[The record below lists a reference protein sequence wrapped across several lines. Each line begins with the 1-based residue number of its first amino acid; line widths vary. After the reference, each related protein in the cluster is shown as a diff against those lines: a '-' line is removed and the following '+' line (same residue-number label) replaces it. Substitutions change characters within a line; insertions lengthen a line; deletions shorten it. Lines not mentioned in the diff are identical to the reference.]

1 MQFKLK
7 IGSDVINFINI
18 ETTGDKTL
26 LPVYESDKAFLN
38 VLLSNPSIIEITN
51 LSYNPQEDSVWN
63 GTDFIDL
70 ENREV
75 RPLAK
80 SADGFK
86 KFAFVVENKYKLFYG
101 ILDDPKNEMII
112 AMLSSNPE
120 VIFS

>member
-7 IGSDVINFINI
+7 IGSDFVNFINI

-26 LPVYESDKAFLN
+26 LPVHESDTAFLN
-38 VLLSNPSIIEITN
+38 VLLSSPSIVEITN
-51 LSYNPQEDSVWN
+51 LSYNPQEDSIWN

-80 SADGFK
+80 SSDGFK
-86 KFAFVVENKYKLFYG
+86 KFAFVVDNKYKLFYG

-120 VIFS
+120 VVIG